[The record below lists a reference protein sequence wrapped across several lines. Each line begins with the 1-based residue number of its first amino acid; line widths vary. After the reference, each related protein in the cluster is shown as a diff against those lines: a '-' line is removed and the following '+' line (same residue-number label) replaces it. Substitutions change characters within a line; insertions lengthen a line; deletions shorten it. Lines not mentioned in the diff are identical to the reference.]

1 MLMTLL
7 LDTSPSASDWLSV
20 RRKLL
25 ELDLRVR
32 LSDPVFD
39 VFGRCWIFATVTS
52 EELRLPLLSL
62 LSNFGISSVDW
73 LDANSLLF
81 SNGVLRT
88 LSPVVVRTFSSS
100 GEVFYYY
107 PLYDEFWEDLS
118 GISVLDYDARYVP
131 VQLGTPPWEGWF
143 VEVVFETDDPKKIAL
158 IVEKGWGEW
167 DGGLGMVMPYGALQ
181 DMAVFTE

>member
-7 LDTSPSASDWLSV
+7 LDTTPSASDWLSV
-20 RRKLL
+20 RRRLL
-25 ELDLRVR
+25 ELGLRVR

-39 VFGRCWIFATVTS
+39 VFGRCWIFVTMTS
-52 EELRLPLLSL
+52 RELRLPLLNL
-62 LSNFGISSVDW
+62 LSSFGISSVGW
-73 LDANSLLF
+73 LDDSKLLV

-100 GEVFYYY
+100 GEVFYYH
-107 PLYDEFWEDLS
+107 PLYEEFWKDLS
-118 GISVLDYDARYVP
+118 DIAVLDYDAHYVP
-131 VQLGTPPWEGWF
+131 VKLGSPPWEGWI
-143 VEVVFETDDPKKIAL
+143 VELVFKTDDPKKVAL

-181 DMAVFTE
+181 DMAVFAE